1 MNRRTMSAALQTG
14 EFSHEALA
22 FVNGVKPE
30 SVAEPAAATAAP
42 PTPLPPPPAAG
53 GTEQGVNPAGL
64 DKRSMLRREE
74 PAGAPDAG
82 LVSVTVR
89 VPRFVLPGLLL
100 ASVDRKLKRQ
110 RPWTQQ
116 EIVAEALANWLRK
129 HGYLS

>member
-1 MNRRTMSAALQTG
+1 MSAALQTG

-30 SVAEPAAATAAP
+30 SLAEPAAVTVEP
-42 PTPLPPPPAAG
+42 PTPLPPPPAVA
-53 GTEQGVNPAGL
+53 GTEQRVNPAGL

-116 EIVAEALANWLRK
+116 EIVAEALTQWLRK